1 MSEKGM
7 MELQYHFAP
16 SKELMKIINIGH
28 AIDELLKIHR
38 DAFFASHAFWGRRI
52 LLPIEVFCQKES
64 NLNLIEHLPIYR
76 EENNI
81 YCWMTPKGWYWHN
94 YFSSNF

>member
-16 SKELMKIINIGH
+16 SKELMKIINVGH

-38 DAFFASHAFWGRRI
+38 DVFFASLREAHTTAHSVILPKRIKLKSDRASTNLQEREQCI
-52 LLPIEVFCQKES
+52 LL
-64 NLNLIEHLPIYR
+64 ND
-76 EENNI
+76 
-81 YCWMTPKGWYWHN
+81 TKGMVLAQL
-94 YFSSNF
+94 FLQ

>member
-38 DAFFASHAFWGRRI
+38 DAFFASHAF
-52 LLPIEVFCQKES
+52 
-64 NLNLIEHLPIYR
+64 
-76 EENNI
+76 
-81 YCWMTPKGWYWHN
+81 
-94 YFSSNF
+94 